1 MLNHNLCKNI
11 GPLQNIF
18 VALSKVGVPL
28 ISILTG
34 YLNGNKT
41 KTIEDDYMNDKWKRY
56 IDIIIVY
63 IVLDTLCYLSM
74 ILFYDNSYNIKK
86 IFFITPLINSM
97 ITGLKNINTN
107 YKERDYQVS
116 K

>member
-86 IFFITPLINSM
+86 IYTRITFLSS
-97 ITGLKNINTN
+97 
-107 YKERDYQVS
+107 Y
-116 K
+116 